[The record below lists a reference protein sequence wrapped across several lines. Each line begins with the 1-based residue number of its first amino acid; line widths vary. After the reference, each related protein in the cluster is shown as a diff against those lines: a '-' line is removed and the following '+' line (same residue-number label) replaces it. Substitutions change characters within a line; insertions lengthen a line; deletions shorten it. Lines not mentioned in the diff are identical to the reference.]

1 MAPIEPARRPWI
13 FRADRLGGVFHQR
26 DAARPGD
33 LGQGHGVDG
42 LAEQVYGDDGLR
54 GRSDQRRHVLRID
67 IERLRIDVGKN
78 RPGAKPRDRAGRGE
92 ERETRQDHLV
102 AGGNVQGHQGQQQG
116 VAARGAA
123 DGVFRLAV
131 DGQLL
136 FELRDLR
143 PEHESAAIA
152 DPAECGED
160 FCLQSRVLASQV
172 QERNAL
178 DRALGT
184 SLSVI
189 GGTHRGCPEE

>member
-1 MAPIEPARRPWI
+1 MMA
-13 FRADRLGGVFHQR
+13 F
-26 DAARPGD
+26 
-33 LGQGHGVDG
+33 VDG
-42 LAEQVYGDDGLR
+42 R
-54 GRSDQRRHVLRID
+54 DQRRNVLGID
-67 IERLRIDVGKN
+67 IECLRIDVGKN

-92 ERETRQDHLV
+92 ERETRQNHLV

-123 DGVFRLAV
+123 DGVFCLAIG
-131 DGQLL
+131 GQLL

-152 DPAECGED
+152 NPAECGED
-160 FCLQSRVLASQV
+160 LRFQSRVLASQV

-178 DRALGT
+178 DRTILT

-189 GGTHRGCPEE
+189 GETHRGCPEK